1 MNEVRL
7 YPDIVKWLKSY
18 LKDRHSHS
26 EIQVY
31 DTHKINLSRFIVDQK
46 LHKFFSEYNAFEI
59 KVDITA
65 IIRAKKRISLA
76 FVECKVKPITLRDVG
91 QILGY
96 SLVAKP
102 EYAFIVSPEGISD
115 SLNALFRSFGRYD
128 ILEYAPGRKIR
139 IVQWDLTRKEI
150 DSRTLLPPGEFI
162 PSK

>member
-1 MNEVRL
+1 MSVLVSEENYLDNDLAYLLGMVLMRGAFHLEKDIRRL
-7 YPDIVKWLKSY
+7 IIQFPYKS
-18 LKDRHSHS
+18 L
-26 EIQVY
+26 E
-31 DTHKINLSRFIVDQK
+31 
-46 LHKFFSEYNAFEI
+46 
-59 KVDITA
+59 
-65 IIRAKKRISLA
+65 
-76 FVECKVKPITLRDVG
+76 VKPITLRDVG